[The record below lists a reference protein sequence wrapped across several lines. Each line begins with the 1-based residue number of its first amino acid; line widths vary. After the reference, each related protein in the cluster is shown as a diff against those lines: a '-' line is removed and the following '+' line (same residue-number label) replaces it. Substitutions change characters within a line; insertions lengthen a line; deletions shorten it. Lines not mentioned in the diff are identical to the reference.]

1 MLAECDLLFAF
12 ADGET
17 GELVGFARVLTD
29 FVYRAYLFDVIVK
42 ASHRGRGVGEAL
54 MEAVVR
60 HPRLQN
66 VDTLELW
73 CRPELVPFYEKWGFG
88 TDLGELKVMVRRRSV
103 VS

>member
-1 MLAECDLLFAF
+1 
-12 ADGET
+12 
-17 GELVGFARVLTD
+17 
-29 FVYRAYLFDVIVK
+29 
-42 ASHRGRGVGEAL
+42 
-54 MEAVVR
+54 
-60 HPRLQN
+60 